1 MPTCREH
8 RDTTKRRCSSNT
20 TPRGRGQL
28 RHSDQTLIPT
38 RYKKTPV
45 GLCVLRGNRTDC
57 TAPGR
62 RETLPKATPSEKSAA
77 KLQQTQLNSPA
88 PTEGTCSPNS
98 SVRPFSPVRCLQG
111 AVVRK
116 IDLLAKAPVPVSV
129 FGFRT
134 PGRSR
139 RCSPGRTT
147 VPGSFGRSN
156 GQFDLQIQGATP
168 PPPEN
173 KPRPDIC
180 SDLGALKT
188 PRRSDP
194 LSSPLLAPPCSSGT
208 LGPTAGA
215 HLGHLTGWIPP
226 PALRSS
232 RGRSG
237 GRTGRGGAAAGGW
250 GRRRRG
256 PRQRRGGNARAD
268 APAAVPLSLFP
279 RDREIASRQPINCSS
294 DRAWRGGCPE
304 VLNYSFRPC
313 AERSNRRPSSTGWR
327 ESQKASSASG
337 QNGRCAGVAVGVLH
351 ARSAAAR
358 LSPRRRCQCPFRR
371 LCEPRGH
378 GTGLGGHRRRD
389 PGPPRVEFLP
399 TGRPGPG
406 GAVRAR
412 SAGASR
418 SAVWRP
424 WFPAV
429 SGTRTNS

>member
-1 MPTCREH
+1 MSQYSGSE
-8 RDTTKRRCSSNT
+8 RRAAPGGILRLDHSA
-20 TPRGRGQL
+20 GQL
-28 RHSDQTLIPT
+28 R
-38 RYKKTPV
+38 
-45 GLCVLRGNRTDC
+45 
-57 TAPGR
+57 
-62 RETLPKATPSEKSAA
+62 
-77 KLQQTQLNSPA
+77 
-88 PTEGTCSPNS
+88 
-98 SVRPFSPVRCLQG
+98 
-111 AVVRK
+111 
-116 IDLLAKAPVPVSV
+116 
-129 FGFRT
+129 
-134 PGRSR
+134 
-139 RCSPGRTT
+139 
-147 VPGSFGRSN
+147 RSN

-168 PPPEN
+168 PPEN

-180 SDLGALKT
+180 SDLGPLKT

-215 HLGHLTGWIPP
+215 HLGHLTVWIPP
-226 PALRSS
+226 PAQRSS

-237 GRTGRGGAAAGGW
+237 GRAGRGGAARGW

-294 DRAWRGGCPE
+294 DRAWRSGCPE

-351 ARSAAAR
+351 ARNAAAR

-378 GTGLGGHRRRD
+378 GTGLGGHRRRG
-389 PGPPRVEFLP
+389 PGPPRVEVLP
-399 TGRPGPG
+399 YRPHRPGRSRPSAVSRSTRFSCVAALVPG
-406 GAVRAR
+406 RVGNAHQLLMHQLPPAPADGRTRAR
-412 SAGASR
+412 
-418 SAVWRP
+418 WRRRGP
-424 WFPAV
+424 
-429 SGTRTNS
+429 